1 MSKPAGRHE
10 GRTGRRAW
18 PRTRAPETP
27 QPKPALSVVTG
38 TGAAAS
44 LALAMLV
51 LVCTF
56 VAVAVPRASLD
67 YRTQALQRI
76 FRSASSAQTA
86 VVADADITGLTGSYL
101 GTEQLAASQDT
112 LVAGL
117 HHQGLPLAPP
127 SAQWTGLDTGS
138 EAFSGG
144 RPPATGASPE
154 LELMYR
160 NTLGRDTTL
169 VAGSLPTGVTT
180 HGASDT
186 FGVAVTA
193 ATAAKFGLRTGTRL
207 RMPGLGVVVTGI
219 VRPRHPASSLWTID
233 PAAAAPELIQPP
245 GDTAPYWSGAAFVS
259 EAELVAMQRD
269 LSNGPIHALW
279 SFPLRLG
286 PVTADQA
293 AGLLQNLQAMAYL
306 PAATSVGTNLN
317 AVAGQS
323 ATITVSLSSG
333 LVATLPSFVATD
345 AAVQRALS
353 LLFVSLAIIAAMV
366 VLLGA
371 RLVAEHRD
379 TEFTMMRARGASLR
393 QVGMVALAGGAV
405 AVLPAAAAG
414 IGAAVL
420 VTPGPASQ
428 LAWWLGA
435 LIVVAALAGPPVLA
449 MWRHRTRRD
458 AASSKAGIAAATR
471 RRIASA
477 RRWVFDIALVCAA
490 VGGLILLRQQGLPPP
505 GSVDLFTSA
514 APVLVAIPVA
524 LLVLRAYPLVL
535 RQLARLAGRRRGVV
549 MVVGLARGGTAAQ
562 TAVLPTFA
570 LVLAFAVI
578 AFAAMARGAV
588 QRADVVAS
596 WQAAGADAIVTAPA
610 AGPGIPPAAQHE
622 IAGVPGVRRF
632 TMLSLADGTSGQGLG
647 IPVVIVDPRQ
657 YGALTAAT
665 PAPPF
670 PGAALAQPRAAGGAP
685 PGPVPAL
692 LSTAGRAILGPH
704 STLFVA
710 GRTLRLRVA
719 GTLNAITGAQPGGQF
734 VVLPRWAL
742 GTQAPAPAVMAIIG
756 PHLDTAALTAAVRRA
771 VPGAQVTLRSRL
783 LAGISGAPLPHGGF
797 VTFALGAAAAGAFS
811 LLILVLTLVLS
822 ARSRELTLARLVTMG
837 LGASQ
842 SRRITAVEILPLIV
856 AAVMGG
862 TACALALV
870 PLVGS
875 TVDLA
880 AFTGTPVTVPLR
892 AEPLA
897 IVAAAAGLLL
907 LAALTLTIQNG
918 LARSRG
924 TAQALRVGQ

>member
-1 MSKPAGRHE
+1 VPRAKP
-10 GRTGRRAW
+10 T
-18 PRTRAPETP
+18 
-27 QPKPALSVVTG
+27 LSSVTG

-56 VAVAVPRASLD
+56 VAVSVPRASLD

-86 VVADADITGLTGSYL
+86 VVADANITGLTGTYL
-101 GTEQLAASQDT
+101 GAEQLAAAQDT
-112 LVAGL
+112 LAAGL
-117 HHQGLPLAPP
+117 HHQSLPLAPP
-127 SAQWTGLDTGS
+127 AAQWAGLDSGS
-138 EAFSGG
+138 NAFSGG
-144 RPPATGASPE
+144 RPPATGAPPE

-160 NTLGRDTTL
+160 NSLGRDTTL
-169 VAGSLPTGVTT
+169 VAGSMPTSVTT
-180 HGASDT
+180 HGTADT
-186 FGVAVTA
+186 FQVAVTA
-193 ATAAKFGLRTGTRL
+193 ATAAKFGLHAGTRL
-207 RMPGLGVVVTGI
+207 RMPGLGLGLVVTGI
-219 VRPRHPASSLWTID
+219 VRPRHPASSLWTVD
-233 PAAAAPELIQPP
+233 PVAVAPELI
-245 GDTAPYWSGAAFVS
+245 GASSTTSAPFWSGAAFVG
-259 EAELVAMQRD
+259 EAELVPMQRD
-269 LSNGPIHALW
+269 LGSGPMHALW
-279 SFPLRLG
+279 SFPLSLG
-286 PVTADQA
+286 SVTADQA
-293 AGLLQNLQAMAYL
+293 AGLLQDLQAVAYL
-306 PAATSVGTNLN
+306 PAATSVSTNLN

-323 ATITVSLSSG
+323 ATITVTLSSG
-333 LVATLPSFVATD
+333 LVTTLPSFVATD
-345 AAVQRALS
+345 DAVQRALS

-379 TEFTMMRARGASLR
+379 TELTMMRARGASVR
-393 QVGMVALAGGAV
+393 QVGTIALAGGAV

-414 IGAAVL
+414 VAAAVL

-435 LIVVAALAGPPVLA
+435 LIIVAALAGPPVLA
-449 MWRHRTRRD
+449 MWRHRIRRD
-458 AASSKAGIAAATR
+458 AASGKAGIAAATR

-490 VGGLILLRQQGLPPP
+490 VGGLVLLRQQGLPPP

-524 LLVLRAYPLVL
+524 LLVLRAYPFML

-562 TAVLPTFA
+562 TALLPTFA

-610 AGPGIPPAAQHE
+610 VGPGIPSAAQHE
-622 IAGVPGVRRF
+622 IAGVPGVQRF
-632 TMLSLADGTSGQGLG
+632 TMLSLADATSGQGIQ

-657 YGALTAAT
+657 YAALTAAT

-670 PGAALAQPRAAGGAP
+670 PGAALAQPRAASGAP

-692 LSTAGRAILGPH
+692 LSTAGRDILGPH
-704 STLFVA
+704 STIFVA
-710 GRTLRLRVA
+710 DRTLRLRVA
-719 GTLNAITGAQPGGQF
+719 GTLNAITGALPGSQF

-742 GTQAPAPAVMAIIG
+742 GTQAPTPAVMAIIG
-756 PHLDTAALTAAVRRA
+756 PHLDAAALTAAVRRA

-783 LAGISGAPLPHGGF
+783 LAAISGAPLPHGGF

-811 LLILVLTLVLS
+811 LLILMLTLVLS

-837 LGASQ
+837 LGPSQ

-856 AAVMGG
+856 AAVVGG

-875 TVDLA
+875 AVDLA
-880 AFTGTPVTVPLR
+880 AFTGMPVTVPLR

>member
-1 MSKPAGRHE
+1 MSKPKGRHE
-10 GRTGRRAW
+10 GGTGRRA
-18 PRTRAPETP
+18 PKTPLPKRT
-27 QPKPALSVVTG
+27 LSSVTG

-56 VAVAVPRASLD
+56 IAVAVPRASLD

-76 FRSASSAQTA
+76 FRSTSSAQTA
-86 VVADADITGLTGSYL
+86 VVADAEISGLTGSYL
-101 GTEQLAASQDT
+101 PAAEFAAAQHSLA
-112 LVAGL
+112 AGL

-127 SAQWTGLDTGS
+127 AAQWAGLDTAS
-138 EAFSGG
+138 NAFSGG
-144 RPPATGASPE
+144 RPPATGAPPA

-160 NTLGRDTTL
+160 STLGRDTTL
-169 VAGSLPTGVTT
+169 VAGSRPTGVTT
-180 HGASDT
+180 HGTADT
-186 FGVAVTA
+186 FQVAVTA
-193 ATAAKFGLRTGTRL
+193 ATAAKFGLHTGTRL
-207 RMPGLGVVVTGI
+207 RMSGIGVVVTGI
-219 VRPRHPASSLWTID
+219 VRPRDPASSLWTVD
-233 PAAAAPELIQPP
+233 PAAAAPELIQTSR
-245 GDTAPYWSGAAFVS
+245 DAAPFWSGAAFVG
-259 EAELVAMQRD
+259 EDELFAMQRD
-269 LSNGPIHALW
+269 LGNAPLHALW
-279 SFPLRLG
+279 TFPLSLG
-286 PVTADQA
+286 SVTADQA
-293 AGLLQNLQAMAYL
+293 AGLLHDLQAVAYL
-306 PAATSVGTNLN
+306 PATTSVSTNLN
-317 AVAGQS
+317 TQAGQS
-323 ATITVSLSSG
+323 ATITVTLSSG
-333 LVATLPSFVATD
+333 LTTTLPSFVATD
-345 AAVQRALS
+345 DAVQRALS

-379 TEFTMMRARGASLR
+379 TELTMMRARGASLR
-393 QVGMVALAGGAV
+393 QVGTVALAGGAV

-414 IGAAVL
+414 AGAAVL

-458 AASSKAGIAAATR
+458 TASPKAGIAATTR
-471 RRIASA
+471 RRIASV

-514 APVLVAIPVA
+514 APVLVAIPIA

-596 WQAAGADAIVTAPA
+596 WQAAGADAIVTAPTV
-610 AGPGIPPAAQHE
+610 GPGIPPAAQRE
-622 IAGVPGVRRF
+622 IAGVPGVQRF
-632 TMLSLADGTSGQGLG
+632 TMLSLADGTSGQGLQ

-657 YGALTAAT
+657 YAALTANT
-665 PAPPF
+665 PAPQF
-670 PGAALAQPRAAGGAP
+670 PGAALAQPRAASGVP

-692 LSTAGRAILGPH
+692 LSTLGRDILGQH

-710 GRTLRLRVA
+710 GRTLRLRIA
-719 GTLNAITGAQPGGQF
+719 GTLNAITGAQPGSQF

-742 GTQAPAPAVMAIIG
+742 GTQAPTPAVMAIIG
-756 PHLDTAALTAAVRRA
+756 PHLDAAALTAAARRT

-783 LAGISGAPLPHGGF
+783 LATISGAPLPHGGF

-837 LGASQ
+837 LGPSQ
-842 SRRITAVEILPLIV
+842 SRRITAAEILPLIV
-856 AAVMGG
+856 AAVVGG

-875 TVDLA
+875 AIDLA
-880 AFTGTPVTVPLR
+880 AFTGMPVTVPLR

-897 IVAAAAGLLL
+897 IVAAAAGLVL